1 MPAYV
6 LSTMIVHDPA
16 IYRRYT
22 DVTPPI
28 VKRHGGKFLTR
39 GDPVTTAE
47 GAPFNERL
55 VIIEFPTRAHAEAF
69 YADPDYQAASK
80 HRRAAAA
87 NCRLII
93 QESRPNTAD
102 PDPLV

>member
-6 LSTMIVHDPA
+6 LSTMTIHDPET
-16 IYRRYT
+16 YKKYT

-47 GAPFNERL
+47 GEKFAGRL
-55 VIIEFPTRAHAEAF
+55 VIIAFPTRAAAEAW
-69 YADPDYQAASK
+69 YNDPDYQAASK
-80 HRRAAAA
+80 FRRAASTNA
-87 NCRLII
+87 RLII
-93 QESRPNTAD
+93 QEARGNTED
-102 PDPLV
+102 PDPML